1 MKRRPIAPYPQLGD
15 DIFIETYRSYKS
27 DDKELTIIDLED
39 GSIHLDEWTAE
50 HELTVEITLEASSLK
65 SLKTACSKIIRKN
78 AECSIV
84 IRWSSKGSMQ
94 SGWSSDTINLF
105 ENINKPRTVSMK
117 LDKGSL
123 RDTLTIETAVIISKS
138 SSEDTAAEEAYRC
151 NIQGAIIGYISHPS
165 VIRVDGSGSVF
176 PVYPTSDL
184 SEKDPLWQ
192 LECGWDDCRYS
203 TFGKEHVSILINT
216 AHADC
221 PNEWKEGNNERILSP
236 LSKNIIRD
244 AIGTLLI
251 HVKYEE
257 DGNAWKSIE
266 GSHDVNSADFEKGSI
281 AHALW
286 HFFNTYEMN
295 DSSPS
300 RLMES
305 SGKIKI

>member
-1 MKRRPIAPYPQLGD
+1 MK
-15 DIFIETYRSYKS
+15 K
-27 DDKELTIIDLED
+27 
-39 GSIHLDEWTAE
+39 
-50 HELTVEITLEASSLK
+50 TLY
-65 SLKTACSKIIRKN
+65 
-78 AECSIV
+78 
-84 IRWSSKGSMQ
+84 
-94 SGWSSDTINLF
+94 
-105 ENINKPRTVSMK
+105 
-117 LDKGSL
+117 GSL
-123 RDTLTIETAVIISKS
+123 NA
-138 SSEDTAAEEAYRC
+138 
-151 NIQGAIIGYISHPS
+151 G
-165 VIRVDGSGSVF
+165 
-176 PVYPTSDL
+176 
-184 SEKDPLWQ
+184 
-192 LECGWDDCRYS
+192 DDCRYS

>member
-1 MKRRPIAPYPQLGD
+1 MTNAGGMIA
-15 DIFIETYRSYKS
+15 
-27 DDKELTIIDLED
+27 
-39 GSIHLDEWTAE
+39 A
-50 HELTVEITLEASSLK
+50 
-65 SLKTACSKIIRKN
+65 
-78 AECSIV
+78 
-84 IRWSSKGSMQ
+84 
-94 SGWSSDTINLF
+94 
-105 ENINKPRTVSMK
+105 
-117 LDKGSL
+117 
-123 RDTLTIETAVIISKS
+123 
-138 SSEDTAAEEAYRC
+138 
-151 NIQGAIIGYISHPS
+151 
-165 VIRVDGSGSVF
+165 
-176 PVYPTSDL
+176 
-184 SEKDPLWQ
+184 
-192 LECGWDDCRYS
+192 S
-203 TFGKEHVSILINT
+203 TFGEHVSILINT
-216 AHADC
+216 ARGL
-221 PNEWKEGNNERILSP
+221 PERMEGNNERILSP